1 MKSLLHSDNRAGTVN
16 YESTV
21 AVKSTNVPGV
31 TFTVSR
37 MSFGRRMELFRLIRE
52 IAANLA
58 YLDASSDFREQVEA
72 TLLEQEIENLY
83 LRWGLVKIDGLSID
97 GEPATTELL
106 LERGPDEL
114 AREIAAS
121 IKTQCGLTEVERKN

>member
-1 MKSLLHSDNRAGTVN
+1 MKSSLHSDKRAGTVN

-21 AVKSTNVPGV
+21 EVKSENLPGV

-97 GEPATTELL
+97 GEPASTELL

-121 IKTQCGLTEVERKN
+121 IKAQCGLTEVERKN